1 MEIVLKRTDF
11 TETSTIG
18 ELSINGTF
26 ECYVLEDTD
35 RGLKQ
40 TMSLAESVATKVHG
54 KTAIPYGT
62 YKIVVTKSER
72 FSKMKGKPVYLPI
85 LLNVPNYE
93 GVRIHTGNK
102 PEDTHGCLLPFTTKG
117 KNSGIGSTAAFNKL
131 NDKINIALKNGENIV
146 IEIVK

>member
-1 MEIVLKRTDF
+1 MELKLVRKEF

-18 ELSINGTF
+18 ELFVNGVF

-40 TMSLAESVATKVHG
+40 SMTLAESVATKVHG
-54 KTAIPYGT
+54 KTAIPYGSF
-62 YKIVVTKSER
+62 KIVVTKSER

-102 PEDTHGCLLPFTTKG
+102 PEDTEGCLLPARKKD
-117 KNSGIGSTAAFNKL
+117 KNVVSESTLAFNQL
-131 NDKINIALKNGENIV
+131 NEKINNALKVGENVV
-146 IEIVK
+146 IEITK

>member
-1 MEIVLKRTDF
+1 MELKLKRTDF
-11 TETSTIG
+11 TDTSTIG
-18 ELSINGTF
+18 ELSINGVF

-40 TMSLAESVATKVHG
+40 SMTLPESVARKVHG

-62 YKIVVTKSER
+62 FKIVVTKSER
-72 FSKMKGKPVYLPI
+72 FSKMKGKDVYLPL

-102 PEDTHGCLLPFTTKG
+102 PEDTEGCLLPARKRG
-117 KNSGIGSTAAFNKL
+117 KNVVSESTLAFNQL
-131 NDKINIALKNGENIV
+131 NDKINLAIKAGEV
-146 IEIVK
+146 VTIEITK

>member
-1 MEIVLKRTDF
+1 MELKLKRTDF
-11 TETSTIG
+11 TDTSTIG
-18 ELSINGTF
+18 ELSINGVF
-26 ECYVLEDTD
+26 ECFVLEDTD

-40 TMSLAESVATKVHG
+40 SMSLPESVATKVHG

-72 FSKMKGKPVYLPI
+72 FSKMKGKPVYLPL

-102 PEDTHGCLLPFTTKG
+102 PTETEGCLLPARKKG
-117 KNSGIGSTAAFNKL
+117 KNVVSESTLAFTQL
-131 NDKINIALKNGENIV
+131 NDKINLAIKAGEV
-146 IEIVK
+146 VTIEITK